1 MRYLALVTDYD
12 GTLAEGGRVGPRTVE
27 ALRQLRESGRRLL
40 LVTGRELA
48 DLLALFPEHALFDR
62 IVAENGALFWAPDT
76 REERLL
82 AEPPP
87 PKLVER
93 LKQRGVSPLSVGKV
107 IVATWEPHEAT
118 VLEAIHD
125 LGLEHQVIFNKGAV
139 MILPSGI
146 NKATGLRAALSD
158 LGLSP
163 HNAVAVGDAE
173 NDHTLLAECEAGV
186 AVQNALPML
195 KERADWVTEGARGD
209 GVVELAQRVLASDLG
224 ELEPRLGR
232 HDIAL
237 GKTPAGKDVVV
248 HAYGPRILVCGASGS
263 GKSTLAAGFLE
274 RLCQAGYRYCL
285 IDPEGDFTNAP
296 SAIVVGDRHKEPTV
310 DEIVNVLRTGE
321 GSLVA
326 NLMGVPLAQRPLF
339 LGPVL
344 ARLAEN
350 RIRFGVPHWIIVD
363 EAHHMMPE
371 GDVTLSDSVTNVAP
385 GVLLVTVHPERLVTS
400 VLRKIDELFVVG
412 KSADGALRA
421 FMERAGVES
430 VNAPLREPSGVV
442 ELAPGEA
449 FHWSRSKPSLLERF
463 RVLPPKAERRRH
475 ERKYASG
482 DLGEDKSFYF
492 RGPEGTLNL
501 RANNL
506 ALFLQMAEGVDDATW
521 LHHLVSH
528 DYSRWLKDSIKNDE
542 LASSVFAIEAGSV
555 ADARESRR
563 QVRSAIERVYTLP
576 A

>member
-12 GTLAEGGRVGPRTVE
+12 GTLAEGGRVSARTVE

-40 LVTGRELA
+40 LVSGRELNE
-48 DLLALFPEHALFDR
+48 LLALFPEHTLFDR
-62 IVAENGALFWAPDT
+62 IVAENGALVWAPDT

-87 PKLVER
+87 PQLVER
-93 LKQRGVSPLSVGKV
+93 LKKLGVSPLSVGRV
-107 IVATWEPHEAT
+107 IIATWEPHEAT
-118 VLEAIHD
+118 VLEAIRD

-146 NKATGLRAALSD
+146 NKATGLRAALAD

-209 GVVELAQRVLASDLG
+209 GVTELAQKVLATDLS

-232 HDIAL
+232 HDIAI

-274 RLCQAGYRYCL
+274 RLCLAGYRYCL

-339 LGPVL
+339 LGPLL
-344 ARLAEN
+344 ARLGEN
-350 RIRFGVPHWIIVD
+350 RIRFGTPPWIIVD

-385 GVLLVTVHPERLVTS
+385 GVLLVTVHPERLATS
-400 VLRKIDELFVVG
+400 VLKKIDELFVVG
-412 KSADGALRA
+412 KSPAGALRA
-421 FMERAGVES
+421 FLERAGVEPIS
-430 VNAPLREPSGVV
+430 VPDV
-442 ELAPGEA
+442 ELEPGDA
-449 FHWSRSKPSLLERF
+449 FRWSRSRPSELERL

-501 RANNL
+501 RAYNL

-521 LHHLVSH
+521 LHHLASH
-528 DYSRWLKDSIKNDE
+528 DYSRWLKDSIKNEE
-542 LASSVFAIEAGSV
+542 LASSVFAIEEV
-555 ADARESRR
+555 PPADARESRR